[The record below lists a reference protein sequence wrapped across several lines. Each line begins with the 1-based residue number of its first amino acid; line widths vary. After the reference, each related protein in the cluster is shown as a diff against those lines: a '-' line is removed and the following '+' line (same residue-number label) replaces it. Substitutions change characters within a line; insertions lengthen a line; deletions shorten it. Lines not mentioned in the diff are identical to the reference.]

1 MANSNLKSDPK
12 SVKLEDVGS
21 TLQNPATEETLQDI
35 LANQATEETLQ
46 SIAGLNIPAFDEQ
59 VIDLA
64 DPDAISITYKK
75 DSVTVA
81 TKSIVTS
88 GTTITITKI

>member
-1 MANSNLKSDPK
+1 MAGRNPTKIKVAGDSSLVSNQLAT
-12 SVKLEDVGS
+12 EA
-21 TLQNPATEETLQDI
+21 TLQNLV
-35 LANQATEETLQ
+35 
-46 SIAGLNIPAFDEQ
+46 GLEIPPYDEQ

-64 DPDAISITYKK
+64 DPDDISITYKK